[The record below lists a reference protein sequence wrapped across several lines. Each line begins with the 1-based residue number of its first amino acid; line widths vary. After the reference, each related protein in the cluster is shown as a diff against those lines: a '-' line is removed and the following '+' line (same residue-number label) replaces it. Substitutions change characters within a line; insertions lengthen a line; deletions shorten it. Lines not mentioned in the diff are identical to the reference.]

1 MGRSRKRSK
10 NQLDGV
16 LVLDKPNGP
25 TSTKCLNTIKK
36 SFDQGKIG
44 HAGTLDPMATGVLLV
59 LLGQATKMASY
70 LTDGKKTYTGELQL
84 GLTTDTYDIE
94 GVVTEEKSIDHIS
107 ASDVE
112 QDILDWKKLTQ
123 QEVPPVSA
131 AKHQGKPLYELARK
145 GKEVPV
151 KIKEIEIFASEIL
164 ETELP
169 RVRFRVTVSAGT
181 YIRSLVH
188 SLGIR
193 LGTGATLTSLT
204 REHCHPFGLD
214 SATGLDDL
222 LADPD
227 QFRRKVIPLRE
238 ALPHWPALSLDDKQ
252 AKLVKNG
259 GWLPVDEVPADSVA
273 APGDRAMLV
282 DREDTPLA
290 LVEATEKDG
299 RLSWSILRG
308 LWL

>member
-1 MGRSRKRSK
+1 MGRSRKRSA
-10 NQLDGV
+10 NQMDGI

-25 TSTKCLNTIKK
+25 TSAKCLNTIRKA
-36 SFDQGKIG
+36 FDQGKIG

-59 LLGQATKMASY
+59 MLGQGTKMASY
-70 LTDGKKTYTGELQL
+70 LTEGKKTYIGELRL

-94 GVVTEEKSIDHIS
+94 GVVTEEKPIDHLA

-112 QDILDWKKLTQ
+112 KEILDWTKLTE

-131 AKHQGKPLYELARK
+131 AKHQGKPLYALVRE

-151 KIKEIEIFASEIL
+151 KVKEVEIFASEIL

-169 RVRFRVTVSAGT
+169 SVRFRVTVSAGT

-204 REHCHPFGLD
+204 RECCHPFGLD
-214 SATGLDDL
+214 QAASLDEL
-222 LADPD
+222 LANPD
-227 QFRRKVIPLRE
+227 LFAEKVIPLRE
-238 ALPHWPALSLDDKQ
+238 ALPHWPALRLNEKQ
-252 AKLVKNG
+252 ATFAKNG
-259 GWLPVDEVPADSVA
+259 GAIPVDEVPAEETA
-273 APGDRAMLV
+273 KAGDRAMLI
-282 DREDTPLA
+282 DGEDTPLA
-290 LVEATEKDG
+290 LVEASEKDG
-299 RLSWSILRG
+299 RLSWTILRG